1 MSSRTVFKFP
11 LKVSD
16 DFDIILPAAHK
27 IIAVQMQALKP
38 FMWAEVDTDTSMRPF
53 IFAVVGTGHPIP
65 DGMTHVGTW
74 QEPPFMSWSGVG
86 RPRSWHL
93 YEDARFRLDIKV

>member
-16 DFDIILPAAHK
+16 DFA
-27 IIAVQMQALKP
+27 
-38 FMWAEVDTDTSMRPF
+38 
-53 IFAVVGTGHPIP
+53 

-74 QEPPFMSWSGVG
+74 QEPPFM
-86 RPRSWHL
+86 WHL